1 MEGAEYN
8 FVDNALFLQNG
19 VENVYTL
26 FAQIAAVFD
35 FDNIF
40 IFSAALL
47 NQIIK
52 NIVKLQNFEFFGNF
66 IFA

>member
-1 MEGAEYN
+1 MEGAEHN

-19 VENVYTL
+19 VENIYTL
-26 FAQIAAVFD
+26 FAQIVAVFD

-40 IFSAALL
+40 IFSVALL